1 MTPLEG
7 NGTFEY
13 AEVGSVELLEDAVA
27 EDGVEMEVETEVEG
41 TMEEG
46 TMEEDEVDTGVLT
59 AAEAAEVFDEIWEM
73 SATVV
78 EKAGGIEGLRVEE
91 ESE

>member
-1 MTPLEG
+1 M
-7 NGTFEY
+7 
-13 AEVGSVELLEDAVA
+13 EDAVA

-46 TMEEDEVDTGVLT
+46 EVETGVLT
-59 AAEAAEVFDEIWEM
+59 AAEAADVFDEIREM